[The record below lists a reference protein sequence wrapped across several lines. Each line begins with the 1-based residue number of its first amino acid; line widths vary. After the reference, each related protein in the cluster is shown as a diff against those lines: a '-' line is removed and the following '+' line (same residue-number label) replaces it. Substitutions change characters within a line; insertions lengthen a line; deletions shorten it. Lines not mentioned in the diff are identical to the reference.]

1 MNSRHESL
9 DWDPTG
15 TFSPSE
21 DLELDFALR
30 SSRHESSSISPQAA
44 LQSLGTPVPSRK
56 GTHSANSTAVRPGY
70 LRGSIGFREQTSVN
84 QGGGINQKPVPGVP
98 DGHSTVE
105 SEVTWSDVGVKSPDL
120 ERYPSAVLSG
130 HVVTLHRDHN
140 GRFGLS
146 FEVHRIG
153 VRVVD
158 IRQGS
163 PCAKSAALHAGDY
176 IVEINGTS
184 IQSTTSD
191 RIQSLLQAS
200 KGPASV
206 VVVPV
211 SAVDSM
217 LRTVQIEATVSDS
230 QGLGIE
236 VFGDDGEHPRIRSVI
251 PNGPADLTGRVF
263 VGDRVLQIDE
273 RRTELM
279 SVQELRTALDTTN
292 TARLLLQLDQSPLY
306 PFLVDRSATQVT
318 VKLPRSLR
326 HYFECCERK
335 TESGV
340 FVTKILPNADPNI
353 REGYKI
359 VEVNGENVE
368 MATMSTILI
377 LLTEDGFELNTVV
390 FEASRVRSVTLDK
403 ESLRDGFGLTL
414 QAFDDDAEQA
424 FRIVDVVG
432 DSPAARSGD
441 LQGGDNIIS
450 INGVPTTELTYA
462 KAIHTLTTTTRV
474 TLEAE
479 RGRQGPS
486 LQLSTSKTNQQHH
499 AVFLRD
505 AMYSTL
511 EYITVTSTSAK
522 SNSGKARLEQGD
534 RVVIDDIF
542 VRDCRAMVNPVQR
555 LGMLGKGDAVIAI
568 DSVYL
573 HTSGSLDI
581 ARDMLSSTGLPSRAV
596 ITVAQ

>member
-21 DLELDFALR
+21 DLELDIALR

-146 FEVHRIG
+146 FEVHKIG
-153 VRVVD
+153 VRVVVSTCSKVPRLCLSDRCLIANCLFQD

-279 SVQELRTALDTTN
+279 SVQELRTALNTTI

-353 REGYKI
+353 REGC
-359 VEVNGENVE
+359 VCV
-368 MATMSTILI
+368 AC
-377 LLTEDGFELNTVV
+377 
-390 FEASRVRSVTLDK
+390 
-403 ESLRDGFGLTL
+403 
-414 QAFDDDAEQA
+414 
-424 FRIVDVVG
+424 
-432 DSPAARSGD
+432 
-441 LQGGDNIIS
+441 
-450 INGVPTTELTYA
+450 
-462 KAIHTLTTTTRV
+462 IHYRFSWKF
-474 TLEAE
+474 A
-479 RGRQGPS
+479 P
-486 LQLSTSKTNQQHH
+486 
-499 AVFLRD
+499 
-505 AMYSTL
+505 
-511 EYITVTSTSAK
+511 
-522 SNSGKARLEQGD
+522 
-534 RVVIDDIF
+534 
-542 VRDCRAMVNPVQR
+542 
-555 LGMLGKGDAVIAI
+555 
-568 DSVYL
+568 
-573 HTSGSLDI
+573 
-581 ARDMLSSTGLPSRAV
+581 
-596 ITVAQ
+596 